1 MRFPRRAAPGMHRK
15 AAHILSASKKFH
27 SLAWISHGT
36 NELTPH
42 FLMCKLED
50 EK

>member
-1 MRFPRRAAPGMHRK
+1 MRTCAEQGLVCKRGAR
-15 AAHILSASKKFH
+15 ILLASKKFQ
-27 SLAWISHGT
+27 SVTWISHGT
-36 NELTPH
+36 NELAPH